1 MFYENQGSPEDA
13 HGDNVWSAEIEQAF
27 QEACIMYPTCG
38 RRKIIVQDQGEGSHK
53 MFGRNELIARYIELR
68 TGKKRSRK
76 QVSSHIQVLARRKAK
91 EHHAQTG
98 GTVIEY
104 NSDSNGMSPSN
115 CYMAGPMSVSSVT
128 ATINGSLDT
137 AWQGHAI
144 TTNKIRLVEF
154 CALVEHHQ
162 PSQLQL
168 HPQLQPQLQLQH
180 KQVPLQHFFVHI
192 RQHTLSSTEPKLES
206 IDIKEIYDKFP
217 DKEGGL
223 RDLYERGPQNA
234 FFLVKFWANIKS
246 SDIDQ
251 QNAFYG
257 FSCEFVSPLKMSI
270 TCSTKVCSFGQQVV
284 EKVEL
289 VELDKHS
296 RAPEFVY
303 RIRRSPMCDY
313 MRQFIEKLSKLPERY
328 MMNSVL
334 ENFTILQVI
343 SNKDTG
349 ETLLCTAFVFEVS
362 TSENQGPQHHIYRLT
377 SLSPGLL

>member
-1 MFYENQGSPEDA
+1 
-13 HGDNVWSAEIEQAF
+13 
-27 QEACIMYPTCG
+27 
-38 RRKIIVQDQGEGSHK
+38 
-53 MFGRNELIARYIELR
+53 
-68 TGKKRSRK
+68 
-76 QVSSHIQVLARRKAK
+76 
-91 EHHAQTG
+91 
-98 GTVIEY
+98 
-104 NSDSNGMSPSN
+104 
-115 CYMAGPMSVSSVT
+115 
-128 ATINGSLDT
+128 
-137 AWQGHAI
+137 
-144 TTNKIRLVEF
+144 
-154 CALVEHHQ
+154 
-162 PSQLQL
+162 
-168 HPQLQPQLQLQH
+168 LQH
-180 KQVPLQHFFVHI
+180 KQGPLQHLFVHI
-192 RQHTLSSTEPKLES
+192 RQHTLSRTEPKLET

-234 FFLVKFWANIKS
+234 FFLVKFWADIKA

-257 FSCEFVSPLKMSI
+257 FSCEFVSPSKMLI

-296 RAPEFVY
+296 SAPEFVY

-313 MRQFIEKLSKLPERY
+313 MRQFIEKLGKLPERY

-362 TSENQGPQHHIYRLT
+362 TSENQ
-377 SLSPGLL
+377 